1 MDGDLMTKKAK
12 KFKDTISITE
22 NVNSLKIEVNM
33 ESIYPCLK
41 SIQQYRP
48 TFKAEDILKEQTYLE
63 KGIYQTVIENFND
76 CLYRAMEDIE

>member
-1 MDGDLMTKKAK
+1 MDGDWMTKKAK
-12 KFKDTISITE
+12 KSKNTISITE

-48 TFKAEDILKEQTYLE
+48 TFKAKDILKEQDYLE
-63 KGIYQTVIENFND
+63 TGIYQTITENFNE